1 MYNILVLDFDDK
13 QTINKEVR
21 TVKSMKLILSLASA
35 VIVLSAAVCAVVI
48 FQEEL
53 YKLFRSCCD
62 YCSKTLKTAKEE
74 FEDFAD
80 V

>member
-1 MYNILVLDFDDK
+1 M
-13 QTINKEVR
+13 
-21 TVKSMKLILSLASA
+21 KSMKLVISLASA

-53 YKLFRSCCD
+53 TKLFRTCCD
-62 YCSKTLKTAKEE
+62 YCSKVIKPKKNEYD
-74 FEDFAD
+74 DFAD